1 MNRKMNEAQ
10 VKHYLLSYNDSTLIY
25 WYNNVII
32 SPWQEFSE
40 QGIRDNNEDGTGDL
54 LTELSLEALVNA
66 SRNKNTRYSEADKYF
81 ALTGGTDAYLVSF
94 DTFAEFLETESGK
107 SLVKWLVGT
116 PEDLESL
123 EEIGNRAENL

>member
-32 SPWQEFSE
+32 SPWQDYSE

-54 LTELSLEALVNA
+54 LTELSLEAIVNA
-66 SRNKNTRYSEADKYF
+66 SRHHNTRYSGADRYF
-81 ALTGGTDAYLVSF
+81 ALTGGENPYIVSF

>member
-40 QGIRDNNEDGTGDL
+40 QGIRDNNEDRTGDL
-54 LTELSLEALVNA
+54 LVELSLEALVNA
-66 SRNKNTRYSEADKYF
+66 SRNANTRYSGADKYF
-81 ALTGGTDAYLVSF
+81 ALTGGDNPYIVSF

-107 SLVKWLVGT
+107 SLLNWLVT
-116 PEDLESL
+116 SPEDIESL
-123 EEIGNRAENL
+123 EEIASHK

>member
-1 MNRKMNEAQ
+1 MNRKMNPEQ

-32 SPWQEFSE
+32 SPWQDFSE
-40 QGIRDNNEDGTGDL
+40 QGIRDNDDDRTGDL

-66 SRNKNTRYSEADKYF
+66 SRHPNTRYSGADRYF
-81 ALTGGTDAYLVSF
+81 ALTGGENPYIVSF

-123 EEIGNRAENL
+123 EEIGNRN

>member
-32 SPWQEFSE
+32 SPWQDYSE
-40 QGIRDNNEDGTGDL
+40 QAIRDNTEDEQGTFL
-54 LTELSLEALVNA
+54 VELSLEVIVNA
-66 SRNKNTRYSEADKYF
+66 SKHKLSNYSSDDRYF
-81 ALTGGTDAYLVSF
+81 ALTGGENPYIVSF
-94 DTFAEFLETESGK
+94 STFAEFLETESGK